1 MLHAD
6 IQLLAQSS
14 GAPQASWYERRRGD
28 RLPADITAS
37 IRARGSAVRT
47 KAEVAD
53 LSANG
58 CKLISREYETG
69 DEVLIALA
77 HLTPIIGRVCW
88 AEEGAVG
95 VEFSAPLH
103 PSVVKHLS
111 TL

>member
-14 GAPQASWYERRRGD
+14 GVPQASWHERRRGE

-58 CKLISREYETG
+58 CKLLSREYEAG
-69 DEVLIALA
+69 DDVLIALA
-77 HLTPIIGRVCW
+77 HLTPIIGRVRW
-88 AEEGAVG
+88 VEDGAAG
-95 VEFSAPLH
+95 VEFNTPLH
-103 PSVVKHLS
+103 PSVVRHLS